1 VTERRKLKT
10 FRDLLVW
17 QKSMVLVTDICALT
31 KSFPV
36 DETYGLASQMRRCS
50 VSIPS
55 NIAEGYGRNSNNEFI
70 RFLHIAT
77 GSLYELQT
85 QIEISLNLNYLDKN
99 TFENL
104 CGPTRELEKMINSF
118 TKKIIE
124 KQVK

>member
-17 QKSMVLVTDICALT
+17 QKSMVLVTDIYALT